1 MSEYFKEPKFIGG
14 GRVKVEL
21 VLSNYETKVNLINE
35 TGVDTSKSAKKI
47 DLVILKSNVDK
58 LDIDK
63 LKFVPTNFSNL
74 IC

>member
-1 MSEYFKEPKFIGG
+1 MSEYFEEPKFIGG

-47 DLVILKSNVDK
+47 DLVILISNVDK

>member
-1 MSEYFKEPKFIGG
+1 MSEYFEEPKFIGG

-63 LKFVPTNFSNL
+63 LKFVPTNLSNL

>member
-1 MSEYFKEPKFIGG
+1 MSEYFEEPKFIGG

-58 LDIDK
+58 LDINK